1 MIGPAERLL
10 APGGI
15 QNRKPQCNLNIFL
28 IGCAA
33 TRPSGCCRLTP
44 KENRVPLVND
54 LSPQTVTQWLL
65 KWHGG
70 DDSALNDLSE
80 LVYEDL
86 HRLAQNYLRK
96 ERSEHTLQATALV
109 HEAYLQLHDL
119 QHLDWQNR
127 SHFIGVVAQVMRHV
141 LVDHARERA
150 AQKRGGDAVKLPIT
164 RAERVVAE
172 SEVDLI
178 ELNDALDRLGAES
191 PRKAKVLELH
201 YFGGLSAKEISDVMS
216 ADGEPISQR
225 TVENDLKIARA
236 KLHAWMKG

>member
-1 MIGPAERLL
+1 MSE
-10 APGGI
+10 
-15 QNRKPQCNLNIFL
+15 
-28 IGCAA
+28 
-33 TRPSGCCRLTP
+33 
-44 KENRVPLVND
+44 

-70 DDSALNDLSE
+70 DKSALNELSE

-86 HRLAQNYLRK
+86 HRLALNYLRK
-96 ERSEHTLQATALV
+96 ERSDHTLQATALV
-109 HEAYLQLHDL
+109 HEAYVQLHDL

-127 SHFIGVVAQVMRHV
+127 AHFIGVVAQVMRHV

-164 RAERVVAE
+164 RAERVAAK

-178 ELNDALDRLGAES
+178 ELNDALDKLAGES
-191 PRKAKVLELH
+191 PRKARVVELH
-201 YFGGLSAKEISDVMS
+201 YFGGLSAKEIAEVLSVG
-216 ADGEPISQR
+216 GEPIAPR

-236 KLHAWMKG
+236 KLHDWMTP